1 MSANLKFRSSVLA
14 AASLIA
20 LAAAPA
26 FAADAIE
33 SVPEPAAPMEELPVA
48 STWGG
53 PYVGAYGNYSFSGR
67 AHDEPTNNKVDLD
80 GFGGGAFAGYNYEF
94 GNGLVGGVEGDV
106 GYHDIHGSNA
116 GTDVDGG
123 VGGSLRARLGYAIT
137 PEILPYVTAGGAAQ
151 SVKVTEGG
159 VSDRNTHLG
168 WTAGAG
174 VDFKVTENIFARG
187 EYRYT
192 DLGNKN
198 YTTGGG
204 TGDVDVQ
211 DNRVSFGVGMKF

>member
-1 MSANLKFRSSVLA
+1 MSFNLKFGSALA
-14 AASLIA
+14 AASLLA
-20 LAAAPA
+20 LASAPA

-33 SVPEPAAPMEELPVA
+33 TVPEPAAPMEEAPVI

-53 PYVGAYGNYSFSGR
+53 GYAGVYGNYSFSGR
-67 AHDEPTNNKVDLD
+67 ADDEAFNNKIDTD
-80 GFGGGAFAGYNYEF
+80 GFGGGAFAGYNHEF

-106 GYHDIHGSNA
+106 GYHDIHGANA
-116 GTDVDGG
+116 GTAVDGG

-137 PEILPYVTAGGAAQ
+137 PEIMPYATAGGAAQ
-151 SVKVTEGG
+151 SVKVTEAG

-174 VDFKVTENIFARG
+174 VDFKVTENVFARG

-198 YTTGGG
+198 YTTGSAS
-204 TGDVDVQ
+204 GDVDLN
-211 DNRVSFGVGMKF
+211 DNRVTFGIGMKF